1 MIGNSGSNMG
11 SVGAVLLMLISDA
24 GASILNDFPRAAQ
37 QFAVES
43 GGPALRLTPTL
54 RKKGN
59 IYKNFISRQLA
70 FSGWIGSQVP
80 SESIFIV
87 RNSMDVI
94 YLLILV
100 ALYCAT
106 YALVWAFERL
116 GRTP

>member
-24 GASILNDFPRAAQ
+24 GASILHDFPRAAQ

-70 FSGWIGSQVP
+70 FSGWIVSHVP
-80 SESIFIV
+80 THSIFILT
-87 RNSMDVI
+87 NSMHVI
-94 YLLILV
+94 HFLIPV
-100 ALYCAT
+100 A
-106 YALVWAFERL
+106 
-116 GRTP
+116 